1 MPDENPQ
8 SLGVVTFNLRFPGQ
22 YYDAETSLHY
32 NYFRDYDPTT
42 GRYIESDPIGL
53 EGGPNTYA
61 YVEGNPL
68 SKIDPFGL
76 YQMCNRDLQLPIPYA
91 RHCYA
96 KFNDGSTL
104 SFDPK
109 GVNPDPDPNQ
119 PGTTCTNPKE
129 PKKDNCI
136 KKAMRRCKGS
146 NYSFTAF
153 NCCHCVEQALKE
165 CGTSIPP
172 SSWPNWPIN
181 PGPQPG
187 EPGYS
192 SNPVYGPDL
201 GK

>member
-1 MPDENPQ
+1 MDSPTHLPPTKIG
-8 SLGVVTFNLRFPGQ
+8 LLFPGQ
-22 YYDAETSLHY
+22 YFDAETGLHY
-32 NYFRDYDPTT
+32 NYFRDYDPAT
-42 GRYIESDPIGL
+42 GRYIQSDPIGL

-61 YVEGNPL
+61 YVGGNPL
-68 SKIDPFGL
+68 TRIDALGL
-76 YQMCNRDLQLPIPYA
+76 YQMCHRDLQLPIPYA

-96 KFNDGSTL
+96 RFGDGSTS
-104 SFDPK
+104 SFDPN

-119 PGTTCTNPKE
+119 SGTTCTDPKE
-129 PKKDNCI
+129 PEKDDCI
-136 KKAMRRCKGS
+136 HKAMQRCKGS
-146 NYSFTAF
+146 NYNFTAF

-172 SSWPNWPIN
+172 ASWPNWPIN

-192 SNPVYGPDL
+192 HHPTYGSGL